1 MQARKKNAMNKI
13 EIINQW
19 DINRIFQELEQG
31 NMRIPRFQREYVWER
46 SKIVKLLNSIA
57 KSYPIGSFFL
67 WETDTSMEALV
78 RDVEQLGFPAKP
90 EGKRFMF
97 ILDGQQRITSLY
109 VALMGKTLHGVDY
122 STICYNLDKREFTIP
137 RLKSEQH
144 NIPVWK
150 IWNEDACME
159 LIMEYTLKGEEGR
172 ARAQAIMACKN
183 MLKVYPVS
191 VIMSRDM
198 EVDEVINI
206 FERINQGGKRLSL
219 FDLVNAAAWDED
231 FDLREQI
238 DKFCLE
244 PNVKTWGWIG
254 YEIYAQALSLNIKG
268 DCSKLVQLK
277 MTASECK
284 SVWDRTKEC
293 IRLTIDYLKK
303 LGAQQLTFLPYANM
317 IPVVQYYM
325 YKGNCSAIQ
334 PQHKQLIEDWFW
346 TVTFSKRYSASTL
359 TRMNEDIKWIDRLLA
374 GDLTPRL
381 FPITLT
387 VDDLRW
393 VRMNNASVIKNGV
406 LCLLAKNQPK
416 DFDNGEL
423 VTIDKTHASRSNS
436 KENHHFFPFSLHK
449 KFDITMSEA
458 NCVLNFAFIS
468 KRLNLAIS
476 NKFPSDY
483 LAQYAS
489 VNPAMADHLAS
500 HYITPGALAAA
511 MNNDFD
517 AFIAERGKTLME
529 LIDQVCKRHEAVAVP
544 VEEDDD
550 YDDMDDS
557 TIPDEELD

>member
-1 MQARKKNAMNKI
+1 MKKI

-19 DINRIFQELEQG
+19 DIARIFQELEQG

-78 RDVEQLGFPAKP
+78 RDVEELGFPAKP

-109 VALMGKTLHGVDY
+109 VALNGKSLHGIDY
-122 STICYNLDKREFTIP
+122 STICYNLDRREFTIP
-137 RLKSEQH
+137 RLKTEQH
-144 NIPVWK
+144 NVPVWK

-159 LIMEYTLKGEEGR
+159 LVMEYTLKGDTGR
-172 ARAQAIMACKN
+172 AHAQAIMQCKN
-183 MLKVYPVS
+183 MLKTYPVS

-238 DKFCLE
+238 DKFWSE
-244 PNVKTWGWIG
+244 PNVRSWGWIG
-254 YEIYAQALSLNIKG
+254 YEIYAQALSLNLKG

-277 MTASECK
+277 LTAEECK
-284 SVWDRTKEC
+284 SVWERTKEC
-293 IRLTIDYLKK
+293 IRVTIDYLKR

-317 IPVVQYYM
+317 IPVVQYYL
-325 YKGNCSAIQ
+325 YKGNYNGIQ
-334 PQHKQLIEDWFW
+334 AQHKQLIEDWFW
-346 TVTFSKRYSASTL
+346 TVTFSKRYSSSTL
-359 TRMNEDIKWIDRLLA
+359 TRMNEDVKWIDRMLA
-374 GDLTPRL
+374 GDTTSRI

-393 VRMNNASVIKNGV
+393 VRMNHASVVKNGV
-406 LCLLAKNQPK
+406 LCLLAKNHPV
-416 DFDNGEL
+416 DFDNGES

-449 KFDITMSEA
+449 SFDISMSDA

-468 KRLNLAIS
+468 KRLNLSIS
-476 NKFPSDY
+476 NKYPSVY
-483 LAQYAS
+483 LSEFAA
-489 VNPAMADHLAS
+489 VNPDMAQHLAS
-500 HYITPGALAAA
+500 HYITPVALSAA

-517 AFIAERGKTLME
+517 AFIAERARVLME
-529 LIDQVCKRHEAVAVP
+529 LIDQVCKRHSATVAAQ
-544 VEEDDD
+544 EDD
-550 YDDMDDS
+550 YDDMDDDS
-557 TIPDEELD
+557 IPDEEYNHED

>member
-1 MQARKKNAMNKI
+1 MKKI

-19 DINRIFQELEQG
+19 DIARIFQELEQG

-78 RDVEQLGFPAKP
+78 RDVEELGFPAKP

-109 VALMGKTLHGVDY
+109 VALNGKSLHGIDY
-122 STICYNLDKREFTIP
+122 STICYNLDRREFTIP
-137 RLKSEQH
+137 RLKTEQH
-144 NIPVWK
+144 NVPVWK

-159 LIMEYTLKGEEGR
+159 LVMEYTLKGDTGR
-172 ARAQAIMACKN
+172 AHAQAIMQCKN
-183 MLKVYPVS
+183 MLKTYPVS

-238 DKFCLE
+238 DKFWSE
-244 PNVKTWGWIG
+244 PNVRSWGWIG
-254 YEIYAQALSLNIKG
+254 YEIYAQALSLNLKD

-277 MTASECK
+277 LTAEECK
-284 SVWDRTKEC
+284 SVWERTKEC
-293 IRLTIDYLKK
+293 IRVTIDYLKR

-317 IPVVQYYM
+317 IPVVQYYL
-325 YKGNCSAIQ
+325 YKGNYNGIQ
-334 PQHKQLIEDWFW
+334 AQHKQLIEDWFW
-346 TVTFSKRYSASTL
+346 TVTFSKRYSSSTL
-359 TRMNEDIKWIDRLLA
+359 TRMNEDVKWIDRMLA
-374 GDLTPRL
+374 GDTTSRI

-393 VRMNNASVIKNGV
+393 VRMNHASVVKNGV
-406 LCLLAKNQPK
+406 LCLLAKNHPV
-416 DFDNGEL
+416 DFDNGES

-449 KFDITMSEA
+449 SFDISMSDA

-468 KRLNLAIS
+468 KRLNLSIS
-476 NKFPSDY
+476 NKYPSVY
-483 LAQYAS
+483 LSEYAAVNSDMAQ
-489 VNPAMADHLAS
+489 HLAS
-500 HYITPGALAAA
+500 HYITPVALSAA

-517 AFIAERGKTLME
+517 AFIAERARVLME
-529 LIDQVCKRHEAVAVP
+529 LIDQVCKRHSATVAAQ
-544 VEEDDD
+544 EDD
-550 YDDMDDS
+550 YDDMDDDS
-557 TIPDEELD
+557 IPDEEYNHED